1 MIEKTPTPHHQKNA
15 ALPFSS
21 YGKQCPLRVTY
32 YKCNRQQL
40 IFASIQSRVPAPR
53 FESRK
58 KIATLLTTAR
68 KGHNYIG
75 HQSTYPAFLRNLV
88 QSVSVDPS
96 FYDYIPF
103 VYSTHHTHTARSM
116 VANSSNEMDF
126 ENPLTKSKNH
136 QNKVKRLPCKF

>member
-1 MIEKTPTPHHQKNA
+1 MIEKTPTPHHRKNA
-15 ALPFSS
+15 ALPFNS
-21 YGKQCPLRVTY
+21 YGKQCLLRVTY

-75 HQSTYPAFLRNLV
+75 HQSTYPAYFYATWCSQWVWIHLSTIIFLLSIV
-88 QSVSVDPS
+88 HITLIQHVVWLQTLQ
-96 FYDYIPF
+96 IKWI
-103 VYSTHHTHTARSM
+103 
-116 VANSSNEMDF
+116 
-126 ENPLTKSKNH
+126 LKI
-136 QNKVKRLPCKF
+136 L